1 MRLSPTA
8 AVGCGAD
15 ILVTGRVKTYPG
27 GGVELLACT
36 DAVFKGDGWELR
48 KRPSRVKPTAPAEG
62 DITESIDDGGDDI
75 TERIPDP
82 ANRERAMRRARAQV
96 RDLALC
102 TSFRWFVTLTLD
114 PKRVDRHDMG
124 EITRHLNHWLDN
136 QVRRRG
142 LAYVLV
148 PERHKDGAIHFHG
161 FFNDALPV
169 VDSGTV
175 SLPGVKA
182 PRRPRSARQRAE
194 WLQAGG
200 HTVYNLPG
208 WGWGFSTAIELYG
221 DYNKAVSYVC
231 KYIGKDGEKPGGR
244 WYYSGGDLG
253 HPQVTYED
261 INFREVEAL
270 ADSIVFSP
278 DGSGKAFALVRMFPE
293 SWSRKDYEEEV
304 KKLRKLVENG
314 PMWDNM
320 LFYCRESER
329 ARRLIKALEAG
340 ERISGL
346 TDSGLSTLDQTFDAA
361 VHAEQMSID
370 DYLQKM
376 RGEG

>member
-1 MRLSPTA
+1 MTATPTA
-8 AVGCGAD
+8 AIGCGAD
-15 ILVTGRVKTYPG
+15 VLVTGRVKTYPG
-27 GGVELLACT
+27 GGVEILACS
-36 DAVFKGDGWELR
+36 DAVFKPQGWEER
-48 KRPSRVKPTAPAEG
+48 KRPSQVPPRKKSTDG
-62 DITESIDDGGDDI
+62 NQNQDHDNTDSIQSS
-75 TERIPDP
+75 
-82 ANRERAMRRARAQV
+82 ASRERAMRRARAQV

-102 TSFRWFVTLTLD
+102 TPFRWFVTLTLD

-161 FFNDALPV
+161 FFNDALKA

-194 WLQAGG
+194 WVGAGG
-200 HTVYNLPG
+200 QPVYNLPG

-253 HPQVTYED
+253 RPEVSYED
-261 INFREVEAL
+261 IGFREVEAL
-270 ADSIVFSP
+270 EGSITFSP
-278 DGSGKAFALVRMFPE
+278 DGSCKSFALVRVFPE
-293 SWSRKDYEEEV
+293 YWDKGAFEKEAEKLKKIVTLGRDSDQLRRFYREIEAMEALRMDAPGFGGAARLTKSGKSTQSRSHTAAEAWAQV
-304 KKLRKLVENG
+304 S
-314 PMWDNM
+314 
-320 LFYCRESER
+320 LFDPSAE
-329 ARRLIKALEAG
+329 KG
-340 ERISGL
+340 GL
-346 TDSGLSTLDQTFDAA
+346 G
-361 VHAEQMSID
+361 
-370 DYLQKM
+370 
-376 RGEG
+376 